1 MLFVAQTYA
10 ATFKST
16 GSVSSIQLIH
26 DTQAAPGDTITLP
39 AGTFKWTTK
48 LALKKGITLQGQAGT
63 IVQDGGQGKV
73 PLIDWTLAAGQ
84 VSRLTGIEWQNGGRT
99 ANNEALFRIMG
110 SNADGSRFR
119 FDHCKWSQLN
129 GEVRLDGVIG
139 VFDHLDVAMHN
150 SPWCYPWQSK

>member
-1 MLFVAQTYA
+1 MKFLLLPLLFVAQTYA

-48 LALKKGITLQGQAGT
+48 LALKQGITLQGQART

-73 PLIDWTLAAGQ
+73 ARIDWSIAGGQ
-84 VSRLTGIEWQNGGRT
+84 DWGRTRIEWHNGGGT
-99 ANNEALFRIMG
+99 
-110 SNADGSRFR
+110 S
-119 FDHCKWSQLN
+119 HHW
-129 GEVRLDGVIG
+129 
-139 VFDHLDVAMHN
+139 
-150 SPWCYPWQSK
+150 